1 MDAQVEAAEI
11 PSVGCRRLQDAQDL
25 MKAPLR
31 AWPFPEKRP
40 LDRPVGEIGTGY
52 GREVAGHERLDPGN
66 VLQPQGGVIAFLL
79 SAEVRQMLRHVFG
92 APGLPGLPAPMERLD
107 GIRIARPRTP
117 GSLRLSW
124 LPRHELKNQRPGNPS
139 SPVGRLAP
147 GRSTRFPSTRYGWG

>member
-31 AWPFPEKRP
+31 ARPFPEKRP

-66 VLQPQGGVIAFLL
+66 ELKPQGGVIASLL
-79 SAEVRQMLRHVFG
+79 SAELRQMLVACLWSTWVAG
-92 APGLPGLPAPMERLD
+92 SPGSD
-107 GIRIARPRTP
+107 GTTGWDPDCEASNSRIAEV
-117 GSLRLSW
+117 
-124 LPRHELKNQRPGNPS
+124 ELAS
-139 SPVGRLAP
+139 S
-147 GRSTRFPSTRYGWG
+147 S